1 MTVQVMAPAV
11 QVPAQIKLR
20 PSVTQMSDDDLARY
34 RNAVTGFMARTDNRG
49 YQYFSNWHGV
59 AFGLCQHHND
69 LFLPWHRGYL
79 YHFELALQDVDPQVS
94 LPWWNWMDESGL
106 PAAFTDADASSNPL
120 QAAPVQPIG
129 VQPQPDWPTET
140 VRDPGVPQDPAPVPP
155 PLAAASAGGQS
166 AYDWLMNSP
175 SYDQFQQR
183 CWRLHDNIHVWV
195 GGTMSDPNWAAYDPI
210 FWSHHAMVDRLWRI
224 WQNNNSSALPTQD
237 VLDTSMTFATAPSLK
252 VSEVLDVTQL
262 GYDYAAQAAGTGG
275 TA

>member
-1 MTVQVMAPAV
+1 MTVQVMARAV

-49 YQYFSNWHGV
+49 YQYFANWHGV

-94 LPWWNWMDESGL
+94 LPWWNWMDEPGL

-155 PLAAASAGGQS
+155 PLAAVSHPRESEIVELKFFGGLN
-166 AYDWLMNSP
+166 AKE
-175 SYDQFQQR
+175 
-183 CWRLHDNIHVWV
+183 I
-195 GGTMSDPNWAAYDPI
+195 G
-210 FWSHHAMVDRLWRI
+210 
-224 WQNNNSSALPTQD
+224 
-237 VLDTSMTFATAPSLK
+237 
-252 VSEVLDVTQL
+252 EVLNVSTKTVLRDWQFAKAWL
-262 GYDYAAQAAGTGG
+262 NRHLASEELYG
-275 TA
+275 